1 MKKYLYLILVLV
13 FIYSCKRHAS
23 TSQNSS
29 VIKKTDSTK
38 TVIGNIKFNN
48 PILKQYQEFVNS
60 LDTNDMATSTKAA
73 EKFKALFK
81 GQNQNTCDTAF
92 IIFNKYY
99 ERLTNVL
106 DDRHQK
112 DTVNN
117 YDKYL
122 LYEDSLKHLPQ
133 KIKQYLDKLRVNG
146 FMTTVSEGASYVT
159 EDMDFV
165 AKWFYAN
172 VSPTMKEYLIQLHK
186 ESKDIF
192 MSDASI
198 LINSKELVDRTV
210 WWEKFA
216 NSNPHFLLHKE
227 ARDNFSG
234 SLEILLEGSDNSSV
248 WDTLSNKLS
257 SYFKEAYEYAEIK
270 YPSSETA
277 RKVAPYYKFL
287 LDGKKDSADS
297 LLKVYLKNK

>member
-1 MKKYLYLILVLV
+1 MKKYLYLILVLA
-13 FIYSCKRHAS
+13 FICSCKRNTS
-23 TSQNSS
+23 TT
-29 VIKKTDSTK
+29 KKSPAVGKADSTK
-38 TVIGNIKFNN
+38 TVLPSIKFNN
-48 PILKQYQEFVNS
+48 PILKQYQDFVGS
-60 LDTNDMATSTKAA
+60 LDTNDMTTTTKAA
-73 EKFKALFK
+73 EKFEALFK
-81 GQNQNTCDTAF
+81 GQDQNTCDTAF
-92 IIFNKYY
+92 IIFDKYY
-99 ERLTNVL
+99 GQLTNVL

-159 EDMDFV
+159 EDKDFV
-165 AKWFYAN
+165 AKWFYHY
-172 VSPTMKEYLIQLHK
+172 VSPAMKEYLSQLNK
-186 ESKDIF
+186 ESKDIIEE
-192 MSDASI
+192 DASI
-198 LINSKELVDRTV
+198 LIDSKELVDVTV

-277 RKVAPYYKFL
+277 RKVAPYYKL
-287 LDGKKDSADS
+287 LLAGKKASADS
-297 LLKVYLKNK
+297 LLKVYFKSR